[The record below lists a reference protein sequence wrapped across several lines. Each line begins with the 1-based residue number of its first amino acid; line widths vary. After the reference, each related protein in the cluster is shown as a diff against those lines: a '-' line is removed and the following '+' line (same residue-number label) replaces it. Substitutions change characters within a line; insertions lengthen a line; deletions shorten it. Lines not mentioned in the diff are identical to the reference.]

1 VITSGA
7 TTVVPPHRPS
17 YSTLSIRGADI
28 SFAPQEEA
36 AGNVFSDAGKAR
48 PVEQLFADHGA
59 SYVRL
64 RVWLSPPAGYSDE
77 ASALALARRAR
88 ASGLKILLD
97 LHYADFWA
105 DATSQE
111 TPGAWRGQQLPALA
125 HTVRAYTSR
134 VVADF
139 ARQGTPV
146 DIVQIGN
153 EITAGILWPTGRVY
167 RPDGEQW
174 EPLAALLDAGIA
186 GARQGNP
193 GNHRLSVML
202 HIDRGGDNAG
212 CRYFFDHIISAG
224 VTDFDMIGLTYYPF
238 WNGSLADLRANL
250 ADLAPRYDRP
260 LVIAETAYPWTMN
273 GTDAQMFV
281 RSASQLQD
289 AKTYPPTAQGQAAYF
304 TALRRVL
311 GEVPGSRGA
320 GFLAWEPEWID
331 GVGAKPG
338 EGNPYSNLTM
348 FDRQGRALPSL
359 GTAFQPLR

>member
-1 VITSGA
+1 M
-7 TTVVPPHRPS
+7 
-17 YSTLSIRGADI
+17 
-28 SFAPQEEA
+28 
-36 AGNVFSDAGKAR
+36 
-48 PVEQLFADHGA
+48 
-59 SYVRL
+59 
-64 RVWLSPPAGYSDE
+64 
-77 ASALALARRAR
+77 
-88 ASGLKILLD
+88 
-97 LHYADFWA
+97 
-105 DATSQE
+105 
-111 TPGAWRGQQLPALA
+111 AWRGQQLPALA

-167 RPDGEQW
+167 RPDGEHW
-174 EPLAALLDAGIA
+174 EPLAALLDAGIT

-193 GNHRLSVML
+193 GNHSLSVML

-250 ADLAPRYDRP
+250 ADLATRYDRP
-260 LVIAETAYPWTMN
+260 LVIAETAYPWTMDS
-273 GTDAQMFV
+273 TDAQMFV
-281 RSASQLQD
+281 RSASQLPD

-304 TALRRVL
+304 AALRRVL
-311 GEVPGSRGA
+311 DGVPGSRGA
-320 GFLAWEPEWID
+320 GFLDWEPEWIE

-359 GTAFQPLR
+359 GTAFQPPR